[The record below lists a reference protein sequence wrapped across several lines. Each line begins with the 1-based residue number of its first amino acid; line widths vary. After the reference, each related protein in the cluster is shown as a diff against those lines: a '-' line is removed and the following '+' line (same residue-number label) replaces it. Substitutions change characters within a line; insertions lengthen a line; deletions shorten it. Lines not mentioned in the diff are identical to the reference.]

1 MLCEKD
7 PPPPTKSTAPST
19 PITTSPP
26 LVAAVTTEK
35 TKKKKKAKKKKKF
48 SDLMAEMMQGSAQ
61 TPEAAGAAHRQK
73 IARHLGGGTF
83 SKLDKI

>member
-1 MLCEKD
+1 MLV
-7 PPPPTKSTAPST
+7 TAP
-19 PITTSPP
+19 
-26 LVAAVTTEK
+26 
-35 TKKKKKAKKKKKF
+35 KKKKTKKKKKKF
-48 SDLMAEMMQGSAQ
+48 SDLMAETMQGSAQ